1 MLRAYMQDLI
11 TLKFDTGHVWGE
23 PTWWIPD
30 PILAYV
36 EWKSHL
42 VRNLAGEQV
51 VSRAIVYIIYPARTL
66 THKDRIIIN
75 ATGIEYAIL
84 DLTPGKDFSP
94 NHQEAHIQ

>member
-1 MLRAYMQDLI
+1 MLRAYMQDPI

-23 PTWWIPD
+23 PTWLIPD

-36 EWKSHL
+36 KWKSHM

-51 VSRAIVYIIYPARTL
+51 ISRAIVYIIYDRIL

-75 ATGIEYAIL
+75 AIEYTIL

>member
-1 MLRAYMQDLI
+1 MLRAYMQDPI
-11 TLKFDTGHVWGE
+11 TLKFNIGHVWGE
-23 PTWWIPD
+23 PTWLIPD

-42 VRNLAGEQV
+42 VRNVAGEQV
-51 VSRAIVYIIYPARTL
+51 VSRAIVYIIYDRTL

-75 ATGIEYAIL
+75 TIEYTIL

>member
-1 MLRAYMQDLI
+1 MLRAYMQDPI
-11 TLKFDTGHVWGE
+11 TLKFNTGHVWGE
-23 PTWWIPD
+23 PTWLIPD

-66 THKDRIIIN
+66 THKDRIIIG
-75 ATGIEYAIL
+75 TTEYAIL
-84 DLTPGKDFSP
+84 DLTPGKDFSS